1 MININNEFFDTNDK
15 EELKSETLKEYT
27 FICDMIR
34 NIRIENIKEIKES
47 NKQYDI
53 ILKPYLSNIST
64 LIGPVNTEYHTNLT
78 TYELVDGKIHM
89 L

>member
-15 EELKSETLKEYT
+15 NELTSEKLKEYT

-34 NIRIENIKEIKES
+34 SIRIDNIKEVKEI
-47 NKQYDI
+47 NKQYDS

-64 LIGPVNTEYHTNLT
+64 IIGPANTEYHTNLT
-78 TYELVDGKIHM
+78 TYELTNGKIHM
-89 L
+89 I